1 MIYDINEDFN
11 YHYEMMVVILS
22 MVGLDPDLIDT
33 YSLVDILDAQDES
46 LSDLTINDETLYS
59 ENYEYGRYNFS
70 KSNVKRIFY
79 NYTLLKNRILNV
91 Q

>member
-11 YHYEMMVVILS
+11 YHYEIMVVILS
-22 MVGLDPDLIDT
+22 MVGLDPELIDT

-46 LSDLTINDETLYS
+46 LSDLISNNDGLYS
-59 ENYEYGRYNFS
+59 ENYEHGRYSFS